1 MQRVKRRI
9 FSGVV
14 CEQEV
19 YTVSD
24 RANIK
29 KAEPRPRI
37 KDDEERAQ
45 HRIGISK
52 RKHQRLVNENF
63 SPLSLY
69 STLTFDDD
77 SEVHTFSEARRIRDN
92 YFRRLQRDIR
102 KLEEGRMH
110 KHLTWTDRL
119 KIEKGLKE
127 GLKPCAIADRLHV
140 HNTTIYRELKRGRYT
155 HLNSDLTTE
164 ERYSPEIAQQR
175 YEENLKAKGGELKIG
190 EEGYSPAAVV
200 GEIKRLG
207 LTFKTEI
214 SEKTIYNYIDKGIFY
229 GISRESLPEHGERK
243 RKYDKVER
251 KKAARAPQGES
262 IEERPQEI
270 NDRQTFGHWEGDC
283 VCGKKRTKETL
294 FVLSERLTRNEIII
308 KMPDQTAASVV
319 AALNKLE
326 RRFGK
331 KFSQIFKSITFDNG
345 SEFMDCAGIEKSV
358 YGKDRKRTKVYY
370 CHPYSAY
377 ERGTNENINKM
388 IRRFLPKGTDFR
400 KVTAAYIQRVETW
413 INNYP
418 REILGFETSGSLF
431 ERYVAEAA

>member
-1 MQRVKRRI
+1 
-9 FSGVV
+9 
-14 CEQEV
+14 
-19 YTVSD
+19 
-24 RANIK
+24 
-29 KAEPRPRI
+29 
-37 KDDEERAQ
+37 
-45 HRIGISK
+45 
-52 RKHQRLVNENF
+52 
-63 SPLSLY
+63 
-69 STLTFDDD
+69 
-77 SEVHTFSEARRIRDN
+77 
-92 YFRRLQRDIR
+92 
-102 KLEEGRMH
+102 MH

-190 EEGYSPAAVV
+190 NDYELSAFIEKKIGEEGYSPAAVV
-200 GEIKRLG
+200 GEIRRLG

-229 GISRESLPEHGERK
+229 GISRESLPERGERK

-319 AALNKLE
+319 AALLN
-326 RRFGK
+326 R
-331 KFSQIFKSITFDNG
+331 
-345 SEFMDCAGIEKSV
+345 
-358 YGKDRKRTKVYY
+358 
-370 CHPYSAY
+370 
-377 ERGTNENINKM
+377 
-388 IRRFLPKGTDFR
+388 
-400 KVTAAYIQRVETW
+400 
-413 INNYP
+413 
-418 REILGFETSGSLF
+418 
-431 ERYVAEAA
+431 

>member
-1 MQRVKRRI
+1 
-9 FSGVV
+9 
-14 CEQEV
+14 
-19 YTVSD
+19 
-24 RANIK
+24 
-29 KAEPRPRI
+29 
-37 KDDEERAQ
+37 
-45 HRIGISK
+45 
-52 RKHQRLVNENF
+52 
-63 SPLSLY
+63 
-69 STLTFDDD
+69 
-77 SEVHTFSEARRIRDN
+77 
-92 YFRRLQRDIR
+92 
-102 KLEEGRMH
+102 MH

-127 GLKPCAIADRLHV
+127 GLKPLEIAARLHV
-140 HNTTIYRELKRGRYT
+140 HNSTIYRELKRGTYT

-175 YEENLKAKGGELKIG
+175 YEENLKAKGGELKIGNDYELAAFIEKKIG

-229 GISRESLPEHGERK
+229 GISRESLPEHGKRK
-243 RKYDKVER
+243 RKYDKLER
-251 KKAARAPQGES
+251 KKAARAPKGES
-262 IEERPQEI
+262 IEERDPEI
-270 NDRQTFGHWEGDC
+270 NERTTFGHWEGDC

-294 FVLSERLTRNEIII
+294 FVLSERLTRQEIII

-326 RRFGK
+326 RRYGK

-431 ERYVAEAA
+431 EKYVAEAA

>member
-1 MQRVKRRI
+1 M
-9 FSGVV
+9 
-14 CEQEV
+14 
-19 YTVSD
+19 
-24 RANIK
+24 
-29 KAEPRPRI
+29 
-37 KDDEERAQ
+37 
-45 HRIGISK
+45 
-52 RKHQRLVNENF
+52 LVNSISIITKNF
-63 SPLSLY
+63 VESIIKCRRNRYGFSCIIFLS
-69 STLTFDDD
+69 
-77 SEVHTFSEARRIRDN
+77 
-92 YFRRLQRDIR
+92 
-102 KLEEGRMH
+102 EGRR
-110 KHLTWTDRL
+110 KEVKTLNGYSYLTLEQRREIEKMYAEGERVVDIAARL
-119 KIEKGLKE
+119 KRSAA
-127 GLKPCAIADRLHV
+127 AI
-140 HNTTIYRELKRGRYT
+140 YEELKRGYT

-175 YEENLKAKGGELKIG
+175 YEENLKAKGGELKIGNDYELSAFIEKKIG

-326 RRFGK
+326 LRFGK

-345 SEFMDCAGIEKSV
+345 SEFMDCAEIEKSI